1 MQIKKWDRADK
12 YDGQSEIVKRALATP
27 DHSIDELLRLMR
39 QTGQAS
45 VYLSGT
51 RLDHDFCF
59 GSTDLGILLS
69 VLPQDAHAFTPGYH
83 PGSSEVYITFQG
95 SLVMECLEN
104 GKVCDKTVGAKEAL
118 IIPRGQCHR
127 VRFDVQREAASL
139 IVKTGLSAKPSVVRC
154 DDCTYYQDRTAC
166 PLFQSWSAEVK
177 L

>member
-1 MQIKKWDRADK
+1 MEIKKWDRSDK

-27 DHSIDELLRLMR
+27 DHSVDELLRLMR
-39 QTGQAS
+39 KSGQGS

-69 VLPQDAHAFTPGYH
+69 VLPEDAHAFTPGYH

-95 SLVMECLEN
+95 SLVVECLED
-104 GKVCDKTVGAKEAL
+104 GRVRDKVAGAEVL
-118 IIPRGQCHR
+118 IIPAGQCHR
-127 VRFDVQREAASL
+127 VRHDIQREAASL
-139 IVKTGLSAKPSVVRC
+139 IVKTNLSAKPSVVRC
-154 DDCTYYQDRTAC
+154 DDCTYYQDKTAC